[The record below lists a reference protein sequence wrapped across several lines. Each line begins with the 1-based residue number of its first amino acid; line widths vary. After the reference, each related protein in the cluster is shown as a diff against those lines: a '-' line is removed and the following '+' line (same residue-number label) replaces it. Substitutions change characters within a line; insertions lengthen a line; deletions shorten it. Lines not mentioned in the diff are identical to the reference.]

1 MANPI
6 ADKNIHYFI
15 FVIRPIERLCI
26 IFRYMS
32 IYKNGETLMKI
43 DSFIAITKALCDSH
57 RVRALAALR
66 NGELCVCQIIEL
78 LALAPS
84 TVSKHM
90 SILKQAGLVESRK
103 EGRWIYYRLPARDD
117 LKTMQWI
124 IRAIAN
130 TPEILD
136 DDKRLK
142 KITCADLEIMCKKQR
157 NGKC

>member
-1 MANPI
+1 
-6 ADKNIHYFI
+6 
-15 FVIRPIERLCI
+15 
-26 IFRYMS
+26 
-32 IYKNGETLMKI
+32 MKLKA
-43 DSFIAITKALCDSH
+43 FTAITKALSDSH

-90 SILKQAGLVESRK
+90 SILKQAGLVEARK
-103 EGRWIYYRLPARDD
+103 EGRWIYYRLPSRDG

-124 IRAIAN
+124 MRALAN
-130 TPEILD
+130 AQEIVE

-142 KITCADLEIMCKKQR
+142 SITCADLEIMCKKQR

>member
-1 MANPI
+1 MAGDGALELLVCGHPS
-6 ADKNIHYFI
+6 
-15 FVIRPIERLCI
+15 VPR
-26 IFRYMS
+26 S
-32 IYKNGETLMKI
+32 IP
-43 DSFIAITKALCDSH
+43 S
-57 RVRALAALR
+57 
-66 NGELCVCQIIEL
+66 

-130 TPEILD
+130 THEILD